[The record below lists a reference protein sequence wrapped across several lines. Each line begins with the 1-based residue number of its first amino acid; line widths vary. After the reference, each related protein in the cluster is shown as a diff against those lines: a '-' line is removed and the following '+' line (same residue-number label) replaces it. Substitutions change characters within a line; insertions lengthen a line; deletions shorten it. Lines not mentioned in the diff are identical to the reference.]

1 MLVPLVGL
9 ITDAFFAP
17 KLLVMHPALSAGIAT
32 IRFYRFPLVN
42 GPRPCAG
49 ARAGGH
55 MPDTAAPAVTS
66 PYERHGPRRPS
77 AFGRPLRVLAWLSF
91 IAEVIII
98 GTGGAV
104 RLTGSGLGCS
114 EWPLCTPE
122 SLVPTPEQGIH
133 GIIEFGN
140 RTMTGVVGIIAIAVL
155 LLTLNAVGGRRSLKA
170 ALWFAL
176 AGIGAGVVC
185 YGIAWLAGVPAFPFF
200 SVGLLLATVV
210 GAVHSM
216 RITPRRR
223 DLTLLAWI
231 VLIGVVAQAFVG
243 GITVLTGLNPYI
255 VGFHYASSL
264 VLVCVT
270 AAYLVRMHEPDAPR
284 ERVVPRWFA
293 MLSHVTGLALALTI
307 FFGVLTTGSGPH
319 SGDANVVRDGFD
331 ATILAH
337 VHSWPGYILAVL
349 VAALAVIA
357 WVQRLAPRRWLLVL
371 VLVIL
376 VQVGVG
382 IWQARE
388 GLPELLVGIHM
399 VLASLS
405 AAAYT
410 VVVLNLKRPVA

>member
-1 MLVPLVGL
+1 
-9 ITDAFFAP
+9 
-17 KLLVMHPALSAGIAT
+17 
-32 IRFYRFPLVN
+32 
-42 GPRPCAG
+42 
-49 ARAGGH
+49 
-55 MPDTAAPAVTS
+55 MPDTAARAATS
-66 PYERHGPRRPS
+66 PYEGRGDSHSP

-98 GTGGAV
+98 ATGGAV

-133 GIIEFGN
+133 GVIEFGN

-155 LLTLNAVGGRRSLKA
+155 LLTLTAVGGRRSLKA

-176 AGIGAGVVC
+176 GGIGAGVLCFAV
-185 YGIAWLAGVPAFPFF
+185 AWAAGVPAFPFF
-200 SVGLLLATVV
+200 SLGLLLATVV

-264 VLVCVT
+264 LLVCVT
-270 AAYLVRMHEPDAPR
+270 AAYLVRMYEPGTKR

-293 MLSHVTGLALALTI
+293 ILSHITGLALAVTI

-349 VAALAVIA
+349 VAALTVIA
-357 WVQRLAPRRWLLVL
+357 WVRQLAPRRWLLVL
-371 VLVIL
+371 VAAIV

-382 IWQARE
+382 IWQSRE

-410 VVVLNLKRPVA
+410 VTVLRMKRPMP